1 MQKLVSQ
8 NIEKLLVDDK
18 NDETDNKD
26 RNTEKDGNQ
35 DNEKEENNN
44 QLQKLISQN
53 AEKLLVNDKN
63 DELDKD
69 SINKI
74 ELNNKND
81 DTDDTTHAFY
91 TDRKSQTKESFI
103 NESKLRL
110 YGLQSINKQ
119 LSVSNLELKVTDL
132 QQEALDLEEECVHL
146 NQSLMDARPGSRSFR
161 KKKRPILLRELNL
174 NPISIIEKEVGPFN
188 IRNASTQSEEAAPD
202 IDSIKNQILQNSLNQ
217 SHLMMNQHKQELI
230 KLLSTYKIELKVERM
245 NNSRKQIEL
254 NEELKRLKL
263 VDPLMYYKELN
274 LEPEEHVDEEL
285 AMKRETVYTKEK
297 LENRIVDMKHE
308 NENLSY
314 RINDLT
320 FVTNQLQKIV
330 NLMSKEPNYNVR
342 HLCDNLK
349 SDRSVINEIL
359 RQTAFV
365 DIETKHIENNI
376 IKFNENYGQNVVNQL
391 TETTDKMKKQL
402 DSMKVRFNNL
412 RAVKEKRSIVLSSE
426 NEMKSLR
433 YQQQDILNLIDVTK
447 MRISGTISKIGKQ
460 LRSISDFNIRVPTPP
475 PSLNIQEE

>member
-1 MQKLVSQ
+1 
-8 NIEKLLVDDK
+8 
-18 NDETDNKD
+18 
-26 RNTEKDGNQ
+26 
-35 DNEKEENNN
+35 
-44 QLQKLISQN
+44 
-53 AEKLLVNDKN
+53 
-63 DELDKD
+63 
-69 SINKI
+69 
-74 ELNNKND
+74 
-81 DTDDTTHAFY
+81 
-91 TDRKSQTKESFI
+91 
-103 NESKLRL
+103 
-110 YGLQSINKQ
+110 
-119 LSVSNLELKVTDL
+119 
-132 QQEALDLEEECVHL
+132 
-146 NQSLMDARPGSRSFR
+146 
-161 KKKRPILLRELNL
+161 
-174 NPISIIEKEVGPFN
+174 
-188 IRNASTQSEEAAPD
+188 
-202 IDSIKNQILQNSLNQ
+202 
-217 SHLMMNQHKQELI
+217 
-230 KLLSTYKIELKVERM
+230 
-245 NNSRKQIEL
+245 
-254 NEELKRLKL
+254 
-263 VDPLMYYKELN
+263 
-274 LEPEEHVDEEL
+274 
-285 AMKRETVYTKEK
+285 
-297 LENRIVDMKHE
+297 MKHE

-320 FVTNQLQKIV
+320 FVTNQLQKKLT
-330 NLMSKEPNYNVR
+330 LMSKEPKYNVR

-475 PSLNIQEE
+475 PSLNIQEEWFFILFLIMREIYIYISNLFCL